1 MQKETLTMLLNF
13 LLQVTSPVASTATTT
28 ATQPAVPSG
37 TIEISLFDYIVKGGV
52 IMIPLGILFLLAIYF
67 AIERLIVIS
76 KAARTDRTFMPNVR
90 DMLLSGRIESAM
102 ELCKTRNT
110 PEARVIARG
119 MSRLGKPSREIEVA
133 MEATGRQELAFAE
146 KRMHYLNLIARVA
159 PMLGF
164 IGTIIGVVQIFF
176 KISQS
181 GDISIETISGGLYT
195 KMVASGAGLFVGIV
209 AFVLYHLLNTMID
222 KMANNIERSSLAFL
236 DLMHE
241 PTK

>member
-1 MQKETLTMLLNF
+1 MQKETLIMLLNF
-13 LLQVTSPVASTATTT
+13 LLQSTPVSGIVDAATKTPPAPTAT
-28 ATQPAVPSG
+28 
-37 TIEISLFDYIVKGGV
+37 IDISIWTFIVKGGV
-52 IMIPLGILFLLAIYF
+52 IMIPLGLLFVLTIYF

-76 KAARTDRTFMPNVR
+76 KAARVDRTFMANVR
-90 DMLLSGRIESAM
+90 DMLLSGRIESAN

-133 MEATGRQELAFAE
+133 MEATGRQEIAFAE
-146 KRMHYLNLIARVA
+146 KRLHYLSLIARVA

-164 IGTIIGVVQIFF
+164 IGTIIGVVKIFF
-176 KISQS
+176 DISNS
-181 GDISIETISGGLYT
+181 GDIAIETISGGLYT

-209 AFVLYHLLNTMID
+209 AFICYHLLNSMID
-222 KMANNIERSSLAFL
+222 KMAHNIERSSLAFL

-241 PTK
+241 PSK